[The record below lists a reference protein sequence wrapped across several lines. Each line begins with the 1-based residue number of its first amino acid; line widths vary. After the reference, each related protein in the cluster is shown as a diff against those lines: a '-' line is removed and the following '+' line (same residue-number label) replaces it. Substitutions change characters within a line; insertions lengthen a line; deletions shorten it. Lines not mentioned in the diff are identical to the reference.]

1 MTTPPDTPAGGAVAY
16 AVRDHSDGQ
25 LWLFVR
31 SREDAEKTAENA
43 DDEVVPLYTQPPAT
57 VSADAVLAL
66 VGKWRAKAT
75 EIAKP
80 YGFTTEHTLGNA
92 QSLEACADELE
103 ALTRGEK

>member
-1 MTTPPDTPAGGAVAY
+1 MSSPDTPAGGAVAY

-57 VSADAVLAL
+57 VPLDAVLAL
-66 VGKWRAKAT
+66 VEKWRERAAEMDDICDIDGSIVT
-75 EIAKP
+75 
-80 YGFTTEHTLGNA
+80 
-92 QSLEACADELE
+92 SDCADEL
-103 ALTRGEK
+103 AQLLGDTHA